1 VSVDKVMEAI
11 RNLSDDPNNVV
22 VSELLLNFSLESIL
36 MMEMVILGCIVLDGS
51 DRADEVEDE

>member
-1 VSVDKVMEAI
+1 MEAI